1 MNREKMA
8 RSFVLKRKR
17 GLPLLAGE
25 TTPDGLRARL
35 LGSAANARMIAEI
48 RAEAERMLG
57 SGDPELTYTLFR
69 EFGDTGERLPY
80 ERVYFERRKRLNA
93 FALMSLLEPEKP
105 EYAEALRN
113 TVWSICNE
121 FTWCLPAHY
130 NADAVRTEIDLF
142 AAETGFALSEA
153 LLLAGEL
160 LPGLLKSRIRTE
172 VEKRLLQPFLEE
184 GPYGWESAD
193 HNWAAVCAGSI
204 GAAAIHLV
212 DDAVRLSRIL
222 ERVLAAMNCYL
233 SGFGEDGV
241 CAEGYGYWQYGF
253 GYYVYF
259 AQLLKE
265 ASEGEFDLFAS
276 GKVKAIALFQQKCF
290 TGGNSVVNFSDSLP
304 EVGIFMGLSSC
315 LHREY
320 DEVALPDPG
329 LRAPYAEDHCG
340 RWAPA
345 LRNLIWPQ
353 ESGAAAAQ
361 SAGQAEGR
369 PVWPAEAYYLPDAK
383 WLVSRHID
391 GDGHTFSFA
400 AKGGHNAEPH
410 NHNDV
415 GHFLIH
421 VDGKAYLAD
430 LGSGKYTS
438 QYFGAGRYGIWCNG
452 SQGHSVP
459 IVGGVHQS
467 GGRAYHAEVLEAEAG
482 EKEDRLT
489 LELSAAYPPG
499 TLRGLTRRLH
509 WHKKGLPALE
519 LTDQFIFG
527 EERDSSAERTVVERF
542 ITPLEPVQAAKGKLV
557 LNGKRRLALYYD
569 HTVWEPATRKRSDE
583 DHFGRERH
591 WYTIDLIASGEAR
604 ESLTGHFAFRFEN
617 EFVE

>member
-8 RSFVLKRKR
+8 RSLAVKRRR
-17 GLPLLAGE
+17 GLPLLTGE
-25 TTPDGLRARL
+25 TAQDELRVRL
-35 LGSAANARMIAEI
+35 LGSAENTAMIAEI

-57 SGDPELTYTLFR
+57 SGDPELTYALFR
-69 EFGDTGERLPY
+69 EYGDTGERLPY

-113 TVWSICNE
+113 TVWSVCNE

-130 NADAVRTEIDLF
+130 NAGAARTEIDLF
-142 AAETGFALSEA
+142 AAETGFALSEV

-160 LPGLLKSRIRTE
+160 LPGLLRSRIRTE
-172 VEKRLLQPFLEE
+172 VEKRLLHPFLEE

-212 DDAVRLSRIL
+212 DDAGRLSRIL

-259 AQLLKE
+259 AQLLKG
-265 ASEGEFDLFAS
+265 ASEGEFDSFAS

-290 TGGNSVVNFSDSLP
+290 TGGKSVVNFSDSLP

-320 DEVALPDPG
+320 EEVVLPDPG
-329 LRAPYAEDHCG
+329 LRASYAEDHCG

-345 LRNLIWPQ
+345 LRNLIWPRN
-353 ESGAAAAQ
+353 GGT
-361 SAGQAEGR
+361 AGSQLTDPRKGG

-391 GDGHTFSFA
+391 GDGHIFSFA

-421 VDGKAYLAD
+421 VDGEAYLAD

-438 QYFGAGRYGIWCNG
+438 HYFGAGRYGIWCNG

-467 GGRAYHAEVLEAEAG
+467 AGRAYYAEVLEAEAG
-482 EKEDRLT
+482 AKEDRLT

-499 TLRGLTRRLH
+499 TLRSLTRRLR
-509 WHKKGLPALE
+509 WRKEGLPALE
-519 LTDQFIFG
+519 LTDLFTFG
-527 EERDSSAERTVVERF
+527 EEQAPLTRTVVERF
-542 ITPLEPVQAAKGKLV
+542 ITPLEPVTSAAEGKLV

-569 HTVWEPATRKRSDE
+569 HTIWEPAIEKRSDE
-583 DHFGRERH
+583 DHFGRGRF
-591 WYTIDLIASGEAR
+591 WYTIDFKALGEAR
-604 ESLTGHFAFRFEN
+604 ERLAGHFVFRFEN
-617 EFVE
+617 EFID